1 MLAGVAVVWHMA
13 WHFSLVHVSL
23 VAGVSAWTLCH
34 GFSLLGEQSHFSRQ
48 QMPWLWGISALLF
61 PAVSMCLLGRPAFSR
76 PPRKWPALAHVLPGW
91 PRYGKWLRFS
101 VTPFGEIS
109 WRFGVA
115 SGSSLCRTAEGLPR
129 CSDGCLLSSV
139 TLTDFLFFLQPWARW
154 PSVWRGSPGVTP
166 AIWGRSVSC
175 WGFYVF
181 WGLQEVLGRQRDGV
195 WVPWG
200 VAGAGIR
207 AWVAATL
214 QMARHF
220 TFVFTGQWWLTFVW
234 TLLQGLSF
242 QGAIPLWPA
251 ANALAR
257 GCFGAPQVWNGFGY

>member
-1 MLAGVAVVWHMA
+1 MDMRTNRLVLLAADSSWLFRGVWLGRSWSSRLPRWRAGLAATLAGVAVVWHMA

-34 GFSLLGEQSHFSRQ
+34 SFSLLGEQSHFSRQ

-115 SGSSLCRTAEGLPR
+115 SGSSLCRTAEGVPR

-181 WGLQEVLGRQRDGV
+181 WRLQEVLGRQRDGV
-195 WVPWG
+195 WVPG
-200 VAGAGIR
+200 G
-207 AWVAATL
+207 
-214 QMARHF
+214 
-220 TFVFTGQWWLTFVW
+220 WLWLESVLGW
-234 TLLQGLSF
+234 PRPCRWHDTLLSF
-242 QGAIPLWPA
+242 SR
-251 ANALAR
+251 AN
-257 GCFGAPQVWNGFGY
+257 GG

>member
-1 MLAGVAVVWHMA
+1 MSGWAAHGPRV
-13 WHFSLVHVSL
+13 
-23 VAGVSAWTLCH
+23 CH
-34 GFSLLGEQSHFSRQ
+34 GGGLDWPPRLLVWPWCGTWLGTFLLCTCLWWLASPRGRCVTFSVCSGSSPTL
-48 QMPWLWGISALLF
+48 
-61 PAVSMCLLGRPAFSR
+61 AVSMCLLGRPAFSR
-76 PPRKWPALAHVLPGW
+76 PPRKWPALAHELPWW

-129 CSDGCLLSSV
+129 CSDRCLLSSV

-166 AIWGRSVSC
+166 AIWGGSVSC

-195 WVPWG
+195 WVPG
-200 VAGAGIR
+200 G
-207 AWVAATL
+207 
-214 QMARHF
+214 
-220 TFVFTGQWWLTFVW
+220 WLGLESVLGW
-234 TLLQGLSF
+234 PRPCRWHDTLLSF
-242 QGAIPLWPA
+242 SR
-251 ANALAR
+251 AN
-257 GCFGAPQVWNGFGY
+257 GG